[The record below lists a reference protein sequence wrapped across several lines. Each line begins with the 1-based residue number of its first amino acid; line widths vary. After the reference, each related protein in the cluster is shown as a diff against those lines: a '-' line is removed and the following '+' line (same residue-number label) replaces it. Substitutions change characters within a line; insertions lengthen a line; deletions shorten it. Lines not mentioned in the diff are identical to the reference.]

1 MDSENPGICPTCTH
15 WGKITNP
22 LILGRELAV
31 EVEEKEIE
39 VKLSSDSPVTEK
51 EVIKVMRPTPP
62 RGYSYGANGGT
73 FMERTVEDDDGAK
86 SKKQVM
92 LLPYEQPLHHLEHSL
107 EVLPNRRIQ
116 IFPSL
121 LVLGW
126 LPFLFRINV

>member
-1 MDSENPGICPTCTH
+1 
-15 WGKITNP
+15 
-22 LILGRELAV
+22 
-31 EVEEKEIE
+31 

-92 LLPYEQPLHHLEHSL
+92 LLPYELFVVDILNSNGDHTVHLIALKPDGAVNITMPQRAVVSNDET
-107 EVLPNRRIQ
+107 V
-116 IFPSL
+116 
-121 LVLGW
+121 
-126 LPFLFRINV
+126 